1 MRYIK
6 YLFIFVV
13 LTGFSFPS
21 FCQQGNCI
29 ILKLKNGYSAKGTV
43 VESVEGGYIK
53 IRTLNNQEITYQ
65 FSEIVSRNPC
75 SFKEKGEINMN
86 IGPMLGFGSK
96 QKSLGIGV
104 KANYE
109 FMENIVLAPSLTYFF
124 SSTKTDSTGLFEKEL
139 PSQICL
145 DLDGN
150 YYFMSEGDLSIYGLV
165 GLNIAYASQLET
177 YNYGYGYVQE
187 YYSDKK
193 FLLGINLGGGVQYPF
208 SDKIKGFAE
217 LKYTLGSTSQ
227 LALSAGVL
235 FNANF

>member
-6 YLFIFVV
+6 YLLTIVV
-13 LTGFSFPS
+13 LCGFTFNA

-43 VESVEGGYIK
+43 IESVEGGYIK

-65 FSEIVSRNPC
+65 FSEILSRNPC
-75 SFKEKGEINMN
+75 NFKENGDININ

-96 QKSLGIGV
+96 QKSIGIGV
-104 KANYE
+104 KANYD
-109 FMENIVLAPSLTYFF
+109 FMENIVLAPGLTYFF
-124 SSTKTDSTGLFEKEL
+124 SSTKTDSTGSFEKES

-150 YYFMSEGDLSIYGLV
+150 YYFMKEGDLSIYGLV
-165 GLNIAYASQLET
+165 GLNIAYASQLTTQT
-177 YNYGYGYVQE
+177 YFDVEYE

-193 FLLGINLGGGVQYPF
+193 FLIGINLGGGVQYPF
-208 SDKIKGFAE
+208 TDKMSGFAE
-217 LKYTLGSTSQ
+217 LKYTAASTDQLGF
-227 LALSAGVL
+227 AAGLL
-235 FNANF
+235 FSL